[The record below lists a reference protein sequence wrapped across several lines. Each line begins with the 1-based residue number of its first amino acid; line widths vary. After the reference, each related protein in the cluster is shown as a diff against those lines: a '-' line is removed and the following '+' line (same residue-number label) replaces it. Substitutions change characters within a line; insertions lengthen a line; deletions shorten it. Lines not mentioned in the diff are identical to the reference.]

1 MGATAIRA
9 TGVVGGPLAD
19 ARAAGQHLVP
29 GQGGRGLLGPALVVD
44 HVDHHHR
51 DVVAP
56 ALGPGLADQVAGRLL
71 GVGQLAQGGGDA
83 VVAQLVGEAVA
94 AEQEPVA
101 PVGDELP
108 RVDLDLGL
116 HAQGPGDD
124 RALGVDLGLL
134 PGELALPDQLLDQAV
149 VVGELEEL
157 AVLEEVGPGVA
168 HVGQGQQVVAV
179 LVRRGPGR

>member
-1 MGATAIRA
+1 MR
-9 TGVVGGPLAD
+9 TGVVGGPLAE

-44 HVDHHHR
+44 HVDDDHR

-56 ALGPGLADQVAGRLL
+56 ALGPGLADEVAGRLL
-71 GVGQLAQGGGDA
+71 GVGHLAQGGGDA

-108 RVDLDLGL
+108 RVDLDVGL

-124 RALGVDLGLL
+124 RALGVDPGLF
-134 PGELALPDQLLDQAV
+134 PGELALPDHLLHQAV
-149 VVGELEEL
+149 VVGELEQL
-157 AVLEEVGPGVA
+157 AVLQPVDPGVA
-168 HVGQGQQVVAV
+168 HVGQGQQVLPV
-179 LVRRGPGR
+179 LPHQGERR